1 MRFQQLTGPL
11 MAKGF
16 EDTTLY
22 VFNRLLALNDVG
34 GDPDRFGVDVDEFH
48 AFIQRRKKSWPH
60 AMNTTATHDTKRG
73 EDARARICVLSELAE
88 EWDECLKSWSKI
100 NRARKIKIKG
110 QEAPD
115 RNDEY
120 FLYQTLIGCYPV
132 GETDG
137 DLLNRLSEYLVKAV
151 REAKVHTEW
160 LKPDLA
166 YEEAFTKFAA
176 ALLAPAQENRFISEF
191 VPFAQKIAHC
201 GMYNSLGQTLLKFAV
216 PGVADFYQGTE
227 LWDLSLV
234 DPDNRRPVDFAKRL
248 QLLEELKSSEAE
260 DRPALLR
267 ELLQHWQDGR
277 IKIYLTYKLANFRRA
292 HPEVMVEGDYLPL
305 EVGGE
310 LSDRVCA
317 FARRSGAAW
326 AVALA
331 PRLIGAAV
339 FNGGALLG
347 ADFWRST
354 AVYLPQE
361 APCHW
366 VNTITGGKL
375 DALLIGDKKVLPVP
389 TVCKDFPVALLSNI
403 GVMDE
408 PILSEE
414 RTSAPSFQHA

>member
-1 MRFQQLTGPL
+1 
-11 MAKGF
+11 
-16 EDTTLY
+16 
-22 VFNRLLALNDVG
+22 LNDVG

-48 AFIQRRKKSWPH
+48 AFIQRRKKRWPH

-88 EWDECLKSWSKI
+88 EWDECLKSWSKM
-100 NRARKIKIKG
+100 NRAWKIKIKG

-137 DLLNRLSEYLVKAV
+137 DLLNRLGEYLVKAV

-166 YEEAFTKFAA
+166 YEEAFTQFAA
-176 ALLAPAQENRFISEF
+176 ALLAPAQENRFLSEF

-216 PGVADFYQGTE
+216 PGVADCYQGTE

-234 DPDNRRPVDFAKRL
+234 DPDNRRPVNFAKRL
-248 QLLEELKSSEAE
+248 EVLEALKSAEAE

-277 IKIYLTYKLANFRRA
+277 IKFYLTYKLANVRRL
-292 HPEVMVEGDYLPL
+292 HSEVLVEGDYVPL
-305 EVGGE
+305 ESSGE

-339 FNGGALLG
+339 FNGAAPLD

-354 AVYLPQE
+354 AVYLPKE
-361 APCHW
+361 APSRW
-366 VNTITGGKL
+366 VNTLTGGAV
-375 DALLIGDKKVLPVP
+375 DALLIGDKKFLPVQ

-403 GVMDE
+403 GMTDE
-408 PILSEE
+408 PILSEV
-414 RTSAPSFQHA
+414 RSSASSVEHAR